1 MLYDP
6 NDLNANLAKT
16 MNANEIVILW
26 ADAPEHVTVAA
37 MTELPLKRIETV
49 QIVPIRD
56 MTALN
61 IIIITTIPV
70 PIPAPITALI
80 PTIIIIIVI
89 IVNKSASEQNTGV
102 AKTVYQQGLVLK
114 EWFQC
119 LIVVAVLNQPLHRH
133 HNLI

>member
-26 ADAPEHVTVAA
+26 ADVLEHVTVAA
-37 MTELPLKRIETV
+37 MTELPLKRIKTV

-56 MTALN
+56 MTALS
-61 IIIITTIPV
+61 IIIITTITMTLVLIPV
-70 PIPAPITALI
+70 LIPVRIPVRI
-80 PTIIIIIVI
+80 PTIIIIII

-102 AKTVYQQGLVLK
+102 AMTVCQ
-114 EWFQC
+114 
-119 LIVVAVLNQPLHRH
+119 
-133 HNLI
+133 

>member
-56 MTALN
+56 T
-61 IIIITTIPV
+61 
-70 PIPAPITALI
+70 TALI

-102 AKTVYQQGLVLK
+102 AKTVHQQGLVLK

-119 LIVVAVLNQPLHRH
+119 LIVVSILNQPLHRH
-133 HNLI
+133 HNLV